1 MESHELELI
10 TQGIKAL
17 CPAQRWDEY
26 TPDVWLQVL
35 RKVRYAE
42 AASAVERLGA
52 RQPWIGPSDIS
63 KEVDAVRKWRVDRVN
78 PMPNDVEGVAFLD
91 ELRTVRA
98 AVADGRMSRADVEAY
113 NRWGG
118 SLFLEQQRA
127 ALGPAGSTRMVRGE
141 IA

>member
-1 MESHELELI
+1 MI
-10 TQGIKAL
+10 TRGIKAL

-42 AASAVERLGA
+42 AAAAVERLGA

-63 KEVDAVRKWRVDRVN
+63 KAVDAVHKWRIDRVN
-78 PMPNDVEGVAFLD
+78 PMPNDVEGVSYLD

-98 AVADGRMSRADVEAY
+98 AVAEGRMTAADVEAY

-118 SLFLEQQRA
+118 SLFLESQRT
-127 ALGPAGSTRMVRGE
+127 ALGPAGSSYAARGE
-141 IA
+141 IDG